1 MSWLQSLFSSGAGK
15 TVDAVGG
22 AVDKIFTNDE
32 ERASALLMLERLR
45 QQPAILQAELNK
57 IEAQS
62 RNFLIAGWRPFIGWV
77 CGFSLA
83 AFFIPKFAI
92 GTYVWVKVISESGWL
107 VIPDYPVSAEG
118 LLSLSFS
125 MLGLGTIRTV
135 EKALGLAK

>member
-1 MSWLQSLFSSGAGK
+1 MTWLSSLFSSNTSK
-15 TVDAVGG
+15 TVDAVGN

-32 ERASALLMLERLR
+32 ERTKALVMLERLR
-45 QQPAILQAELNK
+45 QEPAILQAELNK

-62 RNFLIAGWRPFIGWV
+62 RNFIIAGWRPFIGWI

-83 AFFIPKFAI
+83 AFFIPKFII

-125 MLGLGTIRTV
+125 LLGLGTIRTV
-135 EKALGLAK
+135 EKAIGLAK